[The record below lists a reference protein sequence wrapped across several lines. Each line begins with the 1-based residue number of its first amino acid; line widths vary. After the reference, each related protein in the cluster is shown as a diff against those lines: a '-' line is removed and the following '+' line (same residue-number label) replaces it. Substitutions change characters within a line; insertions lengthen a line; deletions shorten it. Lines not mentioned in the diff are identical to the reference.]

1 MTLTAQLAA
10 LILAHPGISTPDLAT
25 RSGKDGHTVRGVL
38 ADLVQ
43 HGWVSRDVR
52 RAVGR
57 GTGGRVTLWYPT
69 HKLRTQ
75 RYPEATYFDTAA
87 RVLTLVTEAGITLPE
102 LADTLQRPRSTIEG
116 AVRRLTRAGKVQVV
130 RRGRQYLVCT
140 PLDDDGWTP
149 PTTYIGGTRAKILG
163 LRPGRAA

>member
-10 LILAHPGISTPDLAT
+10 LILQHPGISTPDLAT

-38 ADLVQ
+38 ADLVH

-52 RAVGR
+52 RVVGR
-57 GTGGRVTLWYPT
+57 RAGGRVTLWYPT
-69 HKLRTQ
+69 HKLRTE

-87 RVLTLVTEAGITLPE
+87 QVAALVTESGVTLQQ
-102 LADTLQRPRSTIEG
+102 LAEALQRPRSTVEG
-116 AVRRLTRAGKVQVV
+116 AVRRLTRAGKVQTV
-130 RRGRQYLVCT
+130 RRGRRYLVCL
-140 PLDDDGWTP
+140 PLEDDGWTP
-149 PTTYIGGTRAKILG
+149 PTHYIGGTRAKILG

>member
-1 MTLTAQLAA
+1 
-10 LILAHPGISTPDLAT
+10 
-25 RSGKDGHTVRGVL
+25 
-38 ADLVQ
+38 
-43 HGWVSRDVR
+43 
-52 RAVGR
+52 
-57 GTGGRVTLWYPT
+57 
-69 HKLRTQ
+69 
-75 RYPEATYFDTAA
+75 
-87 RVLTLVTEAGITLPE
+87 VLTLVTEAGITLPE

-149 PTTYIGGTRAKILG
+149 PTHYIGGTRAKILG

>member
-1 MTLTAQLAA
+1 MTLPSQLAA
-10 LILAHPGISTPDLAT
+10 LIVAHPGISTPDLAT
-25 RSGKDGHTVRGVL
+25 RTGKDGHTVRGVL
-38 ADLVQ
+38 ADLVK

-52 RAVGR
+52 RAIGR

-69 HKLRTQ
+69 HKLKTQ
-75 RYPEATYFDTAA
+75 RYPAATYFDTAA
-87 RVLTLVTEAGITLPE
+87 QVLAIVTESGTTLHA

-130 RRGRQYLVCT
+130 RRGRRYLVCT
-140 PLDDDGWTP
+140 PLEDDGWTP
-149 PTTYIGGTRAKILG
+149 PTRYIGATRAAILG